1 MQPTDTRI
9 GERLYTEHCASCHG
23 KDLEGEPDWKQQ
35 NADGSLKA
43 PPHDDSGH
51 TWHHDDKTLFD
62 YTKKGGEAF
71 MEEAGIANFRSGMPG
86 FSSVLS
92 DQEVAKVLTFVK
104 SRWSERSSQ
113 VQRQRTEAARAVGG
127 K

>member
-1 MQPTDTRI
+1 MLPTDTPH
-9 GERLYTEHCASCHG
+9 GERLYMEHCASCHG

-35 NADGSLKA
+35 NSDGSLKA

-51 TWHHDDKTLFD
+51 TWHHDDKTLIN
-62 YTKKGGEAF
+62 YTMRGGKAF
-71 MEEAGIANFRSGMPG
+71 MEEAGITNFRSGMPG
-86 FSSVLS
+86 FSNVIS
-92 DQEVAKVLTFVK
+92 DQEFAEILMFIK

-113 VQRQRTEAARAVGG
+113 VQRQRTEAAKAVGD